1 MIDRQFLPFT
11 FLKKVIPL
19 LGPGRQHG
27 RIFLLNLSPALN
39 KLPQMIAQF
48 VSIVTAFDSAH
59 VLAHLPKTVAAGL
72 QHVIIDRHVDGVFP
86 TFGLL
91 MHQGCSG
98 AFRRQVA
105 QSDDTLSVTSNLWTE
120 IVHSNWKSVYTL
132 SSPQTCGQ
140 KLFTATENL
149 YTLSSPQ
156 TCGQKLFTATENL
169 YTLSVHLKPVNR
181 NCSQQLKICIHTR
194 FTSNLWTEIVQ
205 SNWKSVGYNARN
217 WEVICFQGH
226 RSDVHW
232 RLTGW
237 FLLLLFHSVCVCVCV
252 CV

>member
-120 IVHSNWKSVYTL
+120 IVHSNWKSVYSQFTSNLWTEIVHSNWKSVYSL
-132 SSPQTCGQ
+132 SSPQTCEQ

-149 YTLSSPQ
+149 YTH
-156 TCGQKLFTATENL
+156 
-169 YTLSVHLKPVNR
+169 SVHLKLVDR
-181 NCSQQLKICIHTR
+181 NCSKQLKICGIQCQK
-194 FTSNLWTEIVQ
+194 L
-205 SNWKSVGYNARN
+205 
-217 WEVICFQGH
+217 
-226 RSDVHW
+226 RSD
-232 RLTGW
+232 
-237 FLLLLFHSVCVCVCV
+237 LLPRSQVRCTLEVDRVVFVAVVS
-252 CV
+252 